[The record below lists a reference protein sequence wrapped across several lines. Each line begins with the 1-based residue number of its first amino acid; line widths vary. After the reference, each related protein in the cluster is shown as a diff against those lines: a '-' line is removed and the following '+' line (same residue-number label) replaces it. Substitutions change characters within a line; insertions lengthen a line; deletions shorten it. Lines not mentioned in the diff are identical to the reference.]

1 MRGSA
6 AACCSARRTAA
17 AERSGRKGVSMR
29 RLGLLL
35 ACVLGVVSLADG
47 QVQQTPALLSL
58 PDARLAESPLLIT
71 NLEFSFPTQNNRS
84 LRDVRTYMMQAE
96 TRRVVSLRSRGRSY
110 WEAEP
115 VILEDAERFWKSG
128 QFESLWV
135 DVLDDRFE
143 NGLAG
148 KRVVFN
154 FVEQTDT
161 AIPTAEYPT
170 PPPAYRRPPAGERLY
185 PPPEG

>member
-1 MRGSA
+1 
-6 AACCSARRTAA
+6 
-17 AERSGRKGVSMR
+17 MR

-35 ACVLGVVSLADG
+35 ALVFGGVSLAHAQVG
-47 QVQQTPALLSL
+47 QPPVGVSL
-58 PDARLAESPLLIT
+58 PSQTQLLPAESPLLMT
-71 NLEFSFPTQNNRS
+71 TMELRFPTRGNRA
-84 LRDVRTYMMQAE
+84 LRDARTYVMQLE
-96 TRRVVSLRSRGRSY
+96 TRHHVSLPSEGRWVPY

-143 NGLAG
+143 NGMTG
-148 KRVVFN
+148 KRVIFN

-161 AIPTAEYPT
+161 EIPTADYPT
-170 PPPAYRRPPAGERLY
+170 PRGSIDSHRQATSASIHHPRASRVSQPALHQTPGGMASV
-185 PPPEG
+185 

>member
-1 MRGSA
+1 
-6 AACCSARRTAA
+6 
-17 AERSGRKGVSMR
+17 MR
-29 RLGLLL
+29 RFGLLL
-35 ACVLGVVSLADG
+35 AFVLGVVFSARA
-47 QVQQTPALLSL
+47 QVQQAPAVVSL
-58 PDARLAESPLLIT
+58 RDAQVQQRLAESPLLMT
-71 NLEFSFPTQNNRS
+71 TLEFRFPTQNNRS
-84 LRDVRTYMMQAE
+84 LRDVQTYVMQAE
-96 TRRVVSLRSRGRSY
+96 TRHNVSLRSQVRSY

-115 VILEDAERFWKSG
+115 VILDDAERFWRSG

-154 FVEQTDT
+154 FVERTDT
-161 AIPTAEYPT
+161 AIPTADYPT
-170 PPPAYRRPPAGERLY
+170 PPPPAYRQASAGERLY

>member
-1 MRGSA
+1 
-6 AACCSARRTAA
+6 
-17 AERSGRKGVSMR
+17 MR

-35 ACVLGVVSLADG
+35 AFVLGVVSSAHA
-47 QVQQTPALLSL
+47 QVQQAPAVVSL

-71 NLEFSFPTQNNRS
+71 TLEFRFPTQNNRS
-84 LRDVRTYMMQAE
+84 LRDVGTYLMQAE
-96 TRRVVSLRSRGRSY
+96 TRRNVSLSSRGRSY
-110 WEAEP
+110 WEAKP
-115 VILEDAERFWKSG
+115 VILDDAERFWKSG

-154 FVEQTDT
+154 FVERTDT
-161 AIPTAEYPT
+161 AIPTADYPT
-170 PPPAYRRPPAGERLY
+170 PPPGYRQPPAGHERLY

>member
-1 MRGSA
+1 
-6 AACCSARRTAA
+6 
-17 AERSGRKGVSMR
+17 MR
-29 RLGLLL
+29 RFGLLL
-35 ACVLGVVSLADG
+35 AFVLGVISSAHA
-47 QVQQTPALLSL
+47 QVQQAPAVVSL
-58 PDARLAESPLLIT
+58 RDAQVQQQLAESPLLMT
-71 NLEFSFPTQNNRS
+71 TLEFRFPTQNNRS
-84 LRDVRTYMMQAE
+84 LRDVQTYLMQAE
-96 TRRVVSLRSRGRSY
+96 TRHNVSLRSKVRSY

-115 VILEDAERFWKSG
+115 VILDDAERFWRSG

-154 FVEQTDT
+154 FVERTDT
-161 AIPTAEYPT
+161 AIPTADYPT
-170 PPPAYRRPPAGERLY
+170 PPPAYRQPSAGERLY